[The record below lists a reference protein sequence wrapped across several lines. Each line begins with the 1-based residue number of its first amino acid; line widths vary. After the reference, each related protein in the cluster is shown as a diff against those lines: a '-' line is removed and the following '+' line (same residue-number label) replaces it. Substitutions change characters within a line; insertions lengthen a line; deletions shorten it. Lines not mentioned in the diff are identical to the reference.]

1 MKVLLLIFLAAT
13 TAKAMS
19 IADPSSQREGQKC
32 SNIPSWM
39 ERSLSTVVTVETKI
53 VGGEDALEPIP
64 WQAHITIMK
73 GRQSFRCGGTIL
85 DERTILSAAHCFHP
99 FEQVGPVRVETG
111 ILHNPYLER
120 SVDIDAKT
128 SNVQEIINH
137 PNYDDSTHNNDIA
150 ILKLKTPLT
159 ITKDSIIQP
168 ACLPDP
174 SLFLEDE
181 ELGVVSGWGR
191 TTRRISSQVSD
202 NLKYVSL
209 PVLSND
215 ACSNWTS
222 LYKTLL
228 TDNMFCA
235 GFREGR
241 KDSCS
246 GDSGGPF
253 IVNGGVNLAALGFE
267 RTSSS
272 SSPAIIYGVVS
283 FGPSLCGIPKVPGVY
298 TLVTK
303 YIPWITSHLKGEKLA
318 SCQHGCSK
326 DPSNCPQ
333 EEESANLL
341 DTNSE
346 KAKDI
351 RSAITHNNIEAV
363 IQFLEEIKMKNP
375 IIEIF
380 GTEPKT
386 DQISVLEYAA
396 HYGKLEAY
404 KNVSAKLTNLNP
416 KAASG
421 VNKGVTPLHRAA
433 GQGHLDLVKFIAAC
447 QEDINPAED
456 DGFTVM
462 HWAAQ
467 SGSVSVIKWYLDNLE
482 GDKNPPRKTIDK
494 FNGRTPLHDAASRGQ
509 LEVVKAI
516 SKVIKQKNPGDSHKG
531 TPFHLASEYG
541 HLQIL
546 QYMIDFV
553 PDIDIRTDEYWD
565 NNTPLHRAS
574 IFGKLEIVKYLIEKG
589 ADPKLKSKSDK
600 TAYDYA
606 VENGKSEIEEYLKQ
620 FN

>member
-1 MKVLLLIFLAAT
+1 M
-13 TAKAMS
+13 
-19 IADPSSQREGQKC
+19 R
-32 SNIPSWM
+32 
-39 ERSLSTVVTVETKI
+39 LS
-53 VGGEDALEPIP
+53 
-64 WQAHITIMK
+64 
-73 GRQSFRCGGTIL
+73 F
-85 DERTILSAAHCFHP
+85 CF
-99 FEQVGPVRVETG
+99 
-111 ILHNPYLER
+111 
-120 SVDIDAKT
+120 
-128 SNVQEIINH
+128 
-137 PNYDDSTHNNDIA
+137 
-150 ILKLKTPLT
+150 
-159 ITKDSIIQP
+159 
-168 ACLPDP
+168 
-174 SLFLEDE
+174 
-181 ELGVVSGWGR
+181 VS
-191 TTRRISSQVSD
+191 
-202 NLKYVSL
+202 
-209 PVLSND
+209 
-215 ACSNWTS
+215 
-222 LYKTLL
+222 
-228 TDNMFCA
+228 
-235 GFREGR
+235 
-241 KDSCS
+241 
-246 GDSGGPF
+246 
-253 IVNGGVNLAALGFE
+253 
-267 RTSSS
+267 
-272 SSPAIIYGVVS
+272 
-283 FGPSLCGIPKVPGVY
+283 
-298 TLVTK
+298 
-303 YIPWITSHLKGEKLA
+303 
-318 SCQHGCSK
+318 
-326 DPSNCPQ
+326 
-333 EEESANLL
+333 EESANLL

-482 GDKNPPRKTIDK
+482 GDKNPPRKTIDH
-494 FNGRTPLHDAASRGQ
+494 FNGRTPLHQAAQFGK
-509 LEVVKAI
+509 LEVVKAISKVLKQKNQDINPAGDDGKTVMHLAAEFGSVSVIKWYLDNLEGDKNPPRKTIDQFNGRTPLHYAAIGRLEIVKAI
-516 SKVIKQKNPGDSHKG
+516 SKVIKQKNPGDSHNY
-531 TPFHLASEYG
+531 TPFHSASNG
-541 HLQIL
+541 GQLQIL